1 MKLKT
6 LTALGLTLVL
16 TVGCLAG
23 CGGDTSDS
31 EESGGETQEET
42 AEKTKIALVLPGKKD
57 DVSFNQAMYEGM
69 MEYPRMADLS
79 Y

>member
-42 AEKTKIALVLPGKKD
+42 CRKDQDRSGPPG
-57 DVSFNQAMYEGM
+57 QEG
-69 MEYPRMADLS
+69 
-79 Y
+79 